1 MTKGNLA
8 IVLHA
13 HLPYVRSEE
22 PGSLEEDWF
31 FQALVECYLPLLETL
46 EEALRSKDQEPKI
59 TIGLS
64 PTLLSLLEDEV
75 LKNRFEKWVAIRL
88 EVLNTSETECIKAT
102 LHLRDH
108 LKRQLDSWK
117 NCRGDLIGRFK
128 KLETSEVIDI
138 LTCAATHGYLPL
150 LRENPEAVRAQLK
163 TAVREHQRL
172 FMKSPLGIWLP
183 ECAYYE
189 GLDELMAE
197 SGLRYAVL
205 DGHGLLNADPRP
217 RYGLYAPI
225 CTRRGVAFFGRDSES
240 TLPVWSAKDGYPGNP
255 NYREFH
261 RDLGWDLPIEELRK
275 IGINEKRPLGI
286 KLFKIS
292 SKNTSL
298 EKKQPYDPQAATES
312 VEKDAENYLKER
324 KKQLIRLEES
334 MQIEPLLIAPF
345 DAELFGHWWFEGP
358 KFLSNLFIQSKKEG
372 IKLITLKEA
381 LKVKPQ
387 IQLCNPSPS
396 SWGQGGFHNYWLN
409 KSNAWIVNEWSKA
422 GREMISSCSEGLIE
436 ESNIKIIKQAGRE
449 LLLSQSSDWSF
460 ILKAGTTTEL
470 ARERINL
477 HLKRFWMLIN
487 TIKNK
492 SIINSNLLEEIEK
505 EDCIFPLISPIDW
518 KKKT

>member
-31 FQALVECYLPLLETL
+31 FQALVECYLPLLETF
-46 EEALRSKDQEPKI
+46 EEASKSNNSDPKI

-64 PTLLSLLEDEV
+64 PTLLSLLEDEL
-75 LKNRFEKWVAIRL
+75 LKNRFKKWVEIRL
-88 EVLNTSETECIKAT
+88 KVLQT
-102 LHLRDH
+102 LKNYNREAIIHLSNH
-108 LKRQLDSWK
+108 LDRHLESWK
-117 NCRGDLIGRFK
+117 SCQGNLIERFE
-128 KLETSEVIDI
+128 KLQTLKVIDI

-150 LRENPEAVRAQLK
+150 LRENPETVRGQLK

-172 FMKSPLGIWLP
+172 FKTSPLGIWLP

-189 GLDELMAE
+189 GLDGLIAE
-197 SGLRYAVL
+197 AGLRYAVL
-205 DGHGLLNADPRP
+205 DGHGLLNASPRP

-225 CTRRGVAFFGRDSES
+225 CTSKGIAFFGRDSES
-240 TLPVWSAKDGYPGNP
+240 TLPVWSARDGYPGNP
-255 NYREFH
+255 SYREFH
-261 RDLGWDLPIEELRK
+261 RDLGWDLSIESLRK
-275 IGINEKRPLGI
+275 IGVKEKRPLGI
-286 KLFKIS
+286 KLFRIS
-292 SKNTSL
+292 SKQTSL
-298 EKKQPYDPQAATES
+298 ENKQPYDPIAAQES
-312 VEKDAENYLKER
+312 IEKDAKDYLKDR
-324 KKQLIRLEES
+324 KIQLLKLSETMKIDP
-334 MQIEPLLIAPF
+334 ILIAPF

-358 KFLSNLFIQSKKEG
+358 KFLSQLFIQAKKEG

-381 LKVKPQ
+381 LKIKSK

-409 KSNAWIVNEWSKA
+409 ESNAWIVHEWSKA
-422 GREMISSCSEGLIE
+422 GRVMVNICSKGLQQQSE
-436 ESNIKIIKQAGRE
+436 IKIIKQAARE
-449 LLLSQSSDWSF
+449 LLLCQSSDWSF

-477 HLKRFWMLIN
+477 HLKRFWILID
-487 TIKNK
+487 
-492 SIINSNLLEEIEK
+492 SINSNKDIEESLFDEIEK

-518 KKKT
+518 KR

>member
-46 EEALRSKDQEPKI
+46 ENSARAKGQAPKI

-64 PTLLSLLEDEV
+64 PTLLSLLEDQV
-75 LKNRFEKWVAIRL
+75 LKNRFEKWVTIRL
-88 EVLNTSETECIKAT
+88 EVLKSLQKDCIKAVS
-102 LHLRDH
+102 H
-108 LKRQLDSWK
+108 LKEHLKHQLKSWK
-117 NCRGDLIGRFK
+117 NCQGDLIGRFK
-128 KLETSEVIDI
+128 KLQTSGVIDI

-163 TAVREHQRL
+163 TAVTEHKRL
-172 FMKSPLGIWLP
+172 FMSSPLGIWLP

-240 TLPVWSAKDGYPGNP
+240 TLPVWSARDGYPGNP

-261 RDLGWDLPIEELRK
+261 RDLGWDLSIESLKK

-298 EKKQPYDPQAATES
+298 ENKQEYDPQAAKES

-324 KKQLIRLEES
+324 KKQLIKLGES
-334 MQIEPLLIAPF
+334 IQIDPLLIAPF

-358 KFLSNLFIQSKKEG
+358 QFLSQLFIKSKEEG

-381 LKVKPQ
+381 LQITPK

-409 KSNAWIVNEWSKA
+409 KSNAWIVHEWSKA
-422 GREMISSCSEGLIE
+422 GREMVSICSEGLIE

-449 LLLSQSSDWSF
+449 LLLCQSSDWSF

-477 HLKRFWMLIN
+477 HLKRFWVLIN
-487 TIKNK
+487 AIKDNK
-492 SIINSNLLEEIEK
+492 IINETNLEEIEK

-518 KKKT
+518 KKKI